1 MQEYMRVSDADREQ
15 VAERLREHFAA
26 GRLTSEELDERLAA
40 ALNAKTVRDLRAVMA
55 DLPEPAPVGPQAGQQ
70 PPDWTYRPIYGYRR
84 GPRLL
89 PLALVLLFA
98 ALILP
103 SAAGF
108 FFVAVLKVILLFWL
122 VVFVAGVL
130 SAGRFRRHVRR
141 HWQSGD
147 GRRYHD
153 QWHRQ

>member
-1 MQEYMRVSDADREQ
+1 
-15 VAERLREHFAA
+15 
-26 GRLTSEELDERLAA
+26 
-40 ALNAKTVRDLRAVMA
+40 
-55 DLPEPAPVGPQAGQQ
+55 
-70 PPDWTYRPIYGYRR
+70 
-84 GPRLL
+84 L

-108 FFVAVLKVILLFWL
+108 FFFAVLKVILLFWL

-130 SAGRFRRHVRR
+130 AAGRFRRHVRR

-147 GRRYHD
+147 DRWYHD
-153 QWHRQ
+153 HWHRQ

>member
-1 MQEYMRVSDADREQ
+1 MRVSDADREQ

-55 DLPEPAPVGPQAGQQ
+55 DLPEPAPVGPQTGQE
-70 PPDWTYRPIYGYRR
+70 PPPWTYRPIFGYRR

-89 PLALVLLFA
+89 PLALILLFA
-98 ALILP
+98 VLILP
-103 SAAGF
+103 SGAGF
-108 FFVAVLKVILLFWL
+108 VFVALLKLMLLFWL
-122 VVFVAGVL
+122 VVCVAGVFAA
-130 SAGRFRRHVRR
+130 SRFRRNVRR
-141 HWQSGD
+141 HWQSGG

-153 QWHRQ
+153 QWHQR